1 MFLPDLFTNINIIQ
15 KSFRAAALGENN
27 IGQSGDIMAGKI
39 CNKEN
44 QMMKIYARYA
54 FADMDFYRKI
64 TISSKLRKKH
74 IKQTLNLSSG
84 WRFKQRVQNISGFG
98 AYVA

>member
-44 QMMKIYARYA
+44 
-54 FADMDFYRKI
+54 
-64 TISSKLRKKH
+64 
-74 IKQTLNLSSG
+74 
-84 WRFKQRVQNISGFG
+84 
-98 AYVA
+98 